1 MESQII
7 KRVVFIL
14 DHNLM
19 HYRMPL
25 FDFLQ
30 RRGYEILVIHSGNEI
45 KNSCFKQLIVK
56 EYKFGPL
63 FFKKLPILK
72 HFDVVI
78 QMQNIRYIN
87 TWLLSFNLI
96 KTKNLIDWTIGT
108 STSKGLSKKIGLLD
122 KCRNFLSN
130 FSNATIL
137 YSDFARFKFSV
148 KNQQKI
154 FIANNTVYNPSAE
167 NLSCEDKDGF
177 LFIGSLNRRKGIDLL
192 LESFKTY
199 ISTIKDPTIKYLYII
214 GKGEMLNMVR
224 EYAKLN
230 NLEDHIII
238 LGEVNDPIIKKAYF
252 RKSIINISPNQ
263 AGLSV
268 LESFS
273 FGVPFITKENAIS
286 GGEHLNIKNG
296 YNGFLLRNDE
306 DLLQMMKFTNKK
318 IEEVKNMGH
327 NAYEYYVK
335 ERDFKLMVNTFSQ
348 AIEFALG
355 K

>member
-1 MESQII
+1 MGNSIII
-7 KRVVFIL
+7 KIAFIL

-19 HYRMPL
+19 HYRVPL

-30 RRGYEILVIHSGNEI
+30 LKGYEILVIHSGNEI
-45 KNSCFKQLIVK
+45 ENTSFKQLIVK
-56 EYKFGPL
+56 ESQLGPI
-63 FFKKLPILK
+63 FFKKLPTLK

-96 KTKNLIDWTIGT
+96 RRRFLIDWTIGT
-108 STSKGLSKKIGLLD
+108 STSKGLRNNISFLD

-130 FSNATIL
+130 FSDATIL
-137 YSDFARFKFSV
+137 YSDFAKFKYSL
-148 KNQQKI
+148 KNQQKT
-154 FIANNTVYNPSAE
+154 FIANNTVYNPSSE
-167 NLSCEDKDGF
+167 NLSSLDKDGF
-177 LFIGSLNRRKGIDLL
+177 LFIGSLNKRKGVDIL
-192 LESFKTY
+192 LESFNTY
-199 ISTIKDPTIKYLYII
+199 INTVPDPVIKYLYII

-224 EYAKLN
+224 EYAKVN

-238 LGEVNDPIIKKAYF
+238 LGEVNDPIIKKDYF
-252 RKSIINISPNQ
+252 GKSIINISPNQ

-273 FGVPFITKENAIS
+273 FGVPFITKGNAIS
-286 GGEHLNIKNG
+286 GGEHLNVKNG
-296 YNGFLLRNDE
+296 YNGFLLQNDE
-306 DLLQMMKFTNKK
+306 ELLERMKFTNKN
-318 IEEVKNMGH
+318 IEEVKKMGH
-327 NAYEYYVK
+327 NAYKYYID
-335 ERDFKLMVNTFSQ
+335 ERDFKIMVNTFSQ